1 MRVDRRGFLRA
12 SLAAAAAGAVA
23 WPTVAPAS
31 AATGTAAG
39 ATARTAPTAGFAP
52 SDWMSALG
60 DAVPLS
66 RLTLPGTHDSCARYG
81 GALTE
86 CQTLPIARQL
96 EYGIRFL
103 DIRCRS
109 IDGSFAI
116 HHGPVYQQQ
125 MFGDVLVACA
135 AFLAAHPG
143 ETVLMR
149 VKQEYSQVSDTD
161 FLAVFNDYLDNRGW
175 RGLFHLG
182 DTLPALGAARG
193 RVVLISDVPTL
204 PAVGWWSSQLDLQDD
219 WTVPTLFDRPHKYQ
233 DVVNQINRAAATG
246 PGGPLSVNFLSGSSA
261 GCFPTD
267 CAAYVNP
274 HVQDYLG
281 SFAASHGHPP
291 LGVLVMD
298 FPERHAPA
306 LTSTLLNWNA
316 QGTP

>member
-1 MRVDRRGFLRA
+1 MGIGRRGFLRA
-12 SLAAAAAGAVA
+12 SLAAAAGAVA
-23 WPTVAPAS
+23 WPAAAPAS
-31 AATGTAAG
+31 AASGL
-39 ATARTAPTAGFAP
+39 APG
-52 SDWMSALG
+52 DWMSALG
-60 DAVPLS
+60 DATPLS
-66 RLTLPGTHDSCARYG
+66 RLTIPGTHDSGARHG

-86 CQTLPIARQL
+86 CQTLSISQQL

-109 IDGSFAI
+109 IGGSFAI
-116 HHGPVYQQQ
+116 HHGPVYQQL

-135 AFLAAHPG
+135 DFLAAHPR

-149 VKQEYSQVSDTD
+149 VKQEYSQVSDAD

-182 DTLPALGAARG
+182 GTLPSLGEARG

-204 PAVGWWSSQLDLQDD
+204 PAVGWWSSQLDLQDN
-219 WTVPTLFDRPHKYQ
+219 WTVPTLFDRPRKYQ
-233 DVVNQINRAAATG
+233 DVVRQIDRAAAATG
-246 PGGPLSVNFLSGSSA
+246 SGGPLFVNFLSGSSA

-274 HVQDYLG
+274 HVQGYLG
-281 SFAASHGHPP
+281 SFAASHGRPP

-306 LTSTLLNWNA
+306 LTSTLIGWNA
-316 QGTP
+316 